1 MANRT
6 GWKLF
11 FVVTV
16 IYLLLGIFS
25 LIQAT
30 QQPVAISGNDIVGWL
45 FMLAFA
51 VLTAIASYGYG
62 WRKIVGFGKFWYLLL
77 VAALS
82 AVAYEGIKLYLS
94 NDTDSSEKL
103 FVAVVAL
110 VYFGFFS
117 RLMFNYAAED
127 KAEKA

>member
-16 IYLLLGIFS
+16 TYLLLGIFS
-25 LIQAT
+25 LIQAI
-30 QQPVAISGNDIVGWL
+30 QQPVAMSGNDIAGWL

-51 VLTAIASYGYG
+51 LLTAIASYGYG

-77 VAALS
+77 VAALGT
-82 AVAYEGIKLYLS
+82 VVYQGLMLFR
-94 NDTDSSEKL
+94 NTDTDSSEKL
-103 FVAVVAL
+103 FVSVVAL
-110 VYFGFFS
+110 VYFGLFS
-117 RLMFNYAAED
+117 RLMLNYAAED
-127 KAEKA
+127 KAEIA

>member
-1 MANRT
+1 MTNRT

-11 FVVTV
+11 FVLTV
-16 IYLLLGIFS
+16 IYLLLGVFS

-30 QQPVAISGNDIVGWL
+30 QQPVAMESSEMVGWL

-62 WRKIVGFGKFWYLLL
+62 WRKIIGFGKFWYLLL
-77 VAALS
+77 VTALV
-82 AVAYEGIKLYLS
+82 AVAYEGVNLYQS
-94 NDTDSSEKL
+94 TNTDSSEKL
-103 FVAVVAL
+103 FVAIVGL
-110 VYFGFFS
+110 VYFAFFS
-117 RLMFNYAAED
+117 RLMLNYAAED

>member
-1 MANRT
+1 MDMKQR
-6 GWKLF
+6 
-11 FVVTV
+11 V
-16 IYLLLGIFS
+16 S
-25 LIQAT
+25 QLISTMPLAEK
-30 QQPVAISGNDIVGWL
+30 VGQL

-51 VLTAIASYGYG
+51 LLTAIASYGYG

>member
-62 WRKIVGFGKFWYLLL
+62 WRKIVGFGKFWSLLL
-77 VAALS
+77 VAALG
-82 AVAYEGIKLYLS
+82 AVVYEGLMLFR
-94 NDTDSSEKL
+94 NTDTDSSEKL

-110 VYFGFFS
+110 VYFGFFV
-117 RLMFNYAAED
+117 RLMLNYAAED